1 MEHFC
6 RWNLS
11 NYIRFYFVFGFY
23 LNLIFFFFWWNLKFL
38 DLYLMI
44 WDMLIWSLISC
55 CIDEW
60 RNYID
65 GKWIWD
71 FNLIFLIIFKF
82 LYTFVF
88 LWVRSIGLSHL
99 TIYYVTRHL
108 ILYFLWPEPS
118 TLDNDIKGSKYKA
131 VHEIAKIFLKKKLF
145 SIRMTLPYAIPR
157 SRMLCSRPGQCI
169 RQVTRPLKASK
180 LTNRDIYLLVKILI
194 RS

>member
-11 NYIRFYFVFGFY
+11 NYIGFYFVFGFY
-23 LNLIFFFFWWNLKFL
+23 LNLIFFFLWNLKFL

-55 CIDEW
+55 CIGEW

-108 ILYFLWPEPS
+108 ILYFPWPEPS

-131 VHEIAKIFLKKKLF
+131 VHEIAKIFKKKKIVQHPHD
-145 SIRMTLPYAIPR
+145 S
-157 SRMLCSRPGQCI
+157 SLCNPK
-169 RQVTRPLKASK
+169 VTYVVFKAGSMYKAS
-180 LTNRDIYLLVKILI
+180 NAAA
-194 RS
+194 